1 MAKDM
6 MLQASRRDRV
16 AGRLAE
22 RRGLALVATLLVL
35 TVMAVLV
42 AAAVKA
48 SMTTVRTSGMEYH
61 EARVF
66 YAAEAGAEVALSQLK
81 LALQDGYLSDS
92 ELTGIVPPTLEE
104 FSFDS
109 FSVQRLDTAV
119 VEEISD
125 GPYSGLWALTQNV
138 EVYSLASDPGA
149 NTSGIVL
156 AAKAQA
162 IPIFQFGVF
171 YEEDLEATNGPPM
184 TFAGRVHSNGDIYL
198 SSRNAWYMEMITTPN
213 KVVHNRKDRN
223 LVYDGVYVFNPVTT
237 DSVGLDF
244 DSRTIPG
251 AEAFKAESWAKF
263 NAQLRT
269 DAFDVDSL
277 RLPLPPGIPA
287 VELIRPRETD
297 DGDAEKSVKFAWNA
311 DTYVT
316 VDLTDLRRRETVCGA
331 AGAPPDEVSGEIAI
345 TQRSPVYPGAGW
357 VTFTASHPLLSC
369 DEFDS
374 RVTLNIDGDEWQY
387 NGTMSTCT
395 FQAFVGD
402 DADVLEIEIEIES
415 DRYVQ
420 LNDDLLGKVKWL
432 LAGMTG
438 TGVDRTPW
446 PNLTVERP
454 TGLQAPSASDA
465 CRIFQ
470 WDWSAFYDGREQE
483 LKDVLNIDVT
493 ELASWSGA
501 DSTRAAQLIYVEFV
515 VPPNINT
522 YPQDALDLIPDATV
536 DPAIRL
542 VRGSSLPNPMTV
554 ATEWPVYVRGNYNN
568 VGKQPAA
575 LAGDG
580 ITILSNAWDDGIN
593 SPSAAVLASC
603 AGTVSQGD
611 PCTAYENWNWVRQNA
626 AETTVNTAVLAGH
639 WPTPC
644 DWYDSGC
651 PSDGTSTYY
660 QNWYGG
666 GIENFPRFLERWRGA
681 SNSDMVICRYRG
693 ALVSPF
699 TSQKTTG
706 TWNGTYYVPPQREWS
721 FDTDFRNPRLLPPG
735 TPNVGYVLRTAMR
748 EAF

>member
-1 MAKDM
+1 MGD
-6 MLQASRRDRV
+6 
-16 AGRLAE
+16 

-66 YAAEAGAEVALSQLK
+66 YAAEAGAEAALSQLK

-92 ELTGIVPPTLEE
+92 ELTGINPPALEE

-109 FSVQRLDTAV
+109 FSVQRVDTAV
-119 VEEISD
+119 VEAISD

-149 NTSGIVL
+149 NTSGVVL

-184 TFAGRVHSNGDIYL
+184 TFVGRVHSNGNIYL
-198 SSRNAWYMEMITTPN
+198 SSANAWYMEMITTPN
-213 KVVHNRKDRN
+213 KVMHNRKDQNRVLN
-223 LVYDGVYVFNPVTT
+223 GVYVFNPVTT
-237 DSVGLDF
+237 DSVALDF

-263 NAQLRT
+263 DAQLRT
-269 DAFDVDSL
+269 DAFEVDSL
-277 RLPLPPGIPA
+277 RLPLPPGVPA

-297 DGDAEKSVKFAWNA
+297 DGDAEKTVKFAWNA
-311 DTYVT
+311 DMYVT

-331 AGAPPDEVSGEIAI
+331 AGAPPDEVSGEIVI
-345 TQRSPVYPGAGW
+345 TQHSPVYPGAGW
-357 VTFTASHPLLSC
+357 VTFTASHPLLAC

-374 RVTLNIDGDEWQY
+374 RVTLKIDGDEWVFD
-387 NGTMSTCT
+387 GTMSTCT
-395 FQAFVGD
+395 FQAFVGN

-420 LNDDLLGKVKWL
+420 LDDDIFGKVKWL
-432 LAGMTG
+432 LTGMTG

-446 PNLTVERP
+446 PNLAVQRP
-454 TGLQAPSASDA
+454 TGFQVPSASDV

-483 LKDVLNIDVT
+483 LKDVLNIDVA
-493 ELASWSGA
+493 ELASWTGA
-501 DSTRAAQLIYVEFV
+501 DATRAAQLIYVEFV

-522 YPQDALDLIPDATV
+522 YSQDAADLIPDATV

-542 VRGSSLPNPMTV
+542 VRG
-554 ATEWPVYVRGNYNN
+554 
-568 VGKQPAA
+568 
-575 LAGDG
+575 
-580 ITILSNAWDDGIN
+580 N
-593 SPSAAVLASC
+593 SAC
-603 AGTVSQGD
+603 
-611 PCTAYENWNWVRQNA
+611 
-626 AETTVNTAVLAGH
+626 
-639 WPTPC
+639 PT
-644 DWYDSGC
+644 
-651 PSDGTSTYY
+651 
-660 QNWYGG
+660 
-666 GIENFPRFLERWRGA
+666 R
-681 SNSDMVICRYRG
+681 
-693 ALVSPF
+693 
-699 TSQKTTG
+699 
-706 TWNGTYYVPPQREWS
+706 
-721 FDTDFRNPRLLPPG
+721 
-735 TPNVGYVLRTAMR
+735 
-748 EAF
+748 